1 MVWSREKM
9 SVLAGG
15 LGYNATS
22 PTPNLVAEG
31 EVVAGSIKND
41 SPAAVHLEV
50 HLTLDWAAQQVGLRF
65 SEFVD
70 KKVVIITAGN

>member
-50 HLTLDWAAQQVGLRF
+50 RLPLD
-65 SEFVD
+65 
-70 KKVVIITAGN
+70 